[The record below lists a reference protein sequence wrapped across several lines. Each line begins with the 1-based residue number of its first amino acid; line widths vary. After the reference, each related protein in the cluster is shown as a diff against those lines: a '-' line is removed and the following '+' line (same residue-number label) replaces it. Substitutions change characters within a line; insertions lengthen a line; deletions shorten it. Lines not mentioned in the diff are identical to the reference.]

1 MPKRHSGLLG
11 LILKPMKNNF
21 VTVLALVVLGLCTHI
36 SYGQQD
42 AQYTQ
47 YMYNPLSV
55 NPAYAGSRDVL
66 SIVGLYR
73 SQWVGLD
80 GAPKTMNLSLHS
92 PIGKKVGL
100 GLNITRDEI
109 FISDETY
116 IDLAFSY
123 TLTISEKGRL
133 ALGLK
138 GGGHLLNINSN
149 KLNTGG
155 FNSGDPDTQI
165 SIDNKF
171 SPQIGA
177 GAFYYTD
184 KFYLGLSVPNFLET
198 EHFDESSNSNNSSA
212 TAEERVN
219 YYLMTGYAFDVSD
232 NLKFKPALLTKLVQ
246 GSPLQVDLSAN
257 FLIHEKLTLG
267 AAYRWSAALSGLVGF
282 QVTDQIMI
290 GFAYDRETTELQQY
304 NDGSYEVFLRFEL
317 FNRNEGL
324 KNPRF
329 F

>member
-1 MPKRHSGLLG
+1 MKRFL
-11 LILKPMKNNF
+11 
-21 VTVLALVVLGLCTHI
+21 VTVALIATIGVSMEMHA
-36 SYGQQD
+36 QQD

-66 SIVGLYR
+66 SFVGLYR

-80 GAPKTMNLSLHS
+80 GAPTTMNFSLHS
-92 PIGKKVGL
+92 PVGKRVGL
-100 GLNITRDEI
+100 GLNVTRDEI
-109 FISDETY
+109 FIADESY
-116 IDLAFSY
+116 IDAIFTY
-123 TLTISEKGRL
+123 TLPVSEEARL
-133 ALGLK
+133 SLGIK
-138 GGGHLLNINSN
+138 GGAHLLNIDSN
-149 KLNTGG
+149 KANTGT
-155 FNSGDPDTQI
+155 FNPNDPLAEI
-165 SIDNKF
+165 FIDNKF

-184 KFYLGLSVPNFLET
+184 RFYLGFSVPNILET
-198 EHFDESSNSNNSSA
+198 EHFDESANSNNSSA

-219 YYLMTGYAFDVSD
+219 YYLMSGYTFDITE
-232 NLKFKPALLTKLVQ
+232 NLLFKPAVLTKLVQ

-257 FLIHEKLTLG
+257 FLIHKKLTLG
-267 AAYRWSAALSGLVGF
+267 AAYRWSAALSGLAGF
-282 QVTDQIMI
+282 QVSDQIMI
-290 GFAYDRETTELQQY
+290 GFAYDRETTDLQQY

-317 FNRNEGL
+317 FKRDKGL

>member
-1 MPKRHSGLLG
+1 MPAWQLPGRPIFKL
-11 LILKPMKNNF
+11 MKKIF
-21 VTVLALVVLGLCTHI
+21 VTVLVLVTLGLFTNKT
-36 SYGQQD
+36 YAQQD

-66 SIVGLYR
+66 SFGALYR

-80 GAPKTMNLSLHS
+80 GAPRTMNFSMHS
-92 PIGKKVGL
+92 PVGKKVGL
-100 GLNITRDEI
+100 GVNFTRDEI
-109 FISDETY
+109 FIADETNL
-116 IDLAFSY
+116 DVNFSY
-123 TLTISEKGRL
+123 TLNVSEQGKL

-138 GGGHLLNINSN
+138 GGAHLLNIDSN

-155 FNSGDPDTQI
+155 FNNGDPDTQI
-165 SIDNKF
+165 NIDNKF

-177 GAFYYTD
+177 GAFYYTE

-212 TAEERVN
+212 TAEERMN
-219 YYLMTGYAFDVSD
+219 YYLMTGYTFDLTD

-246 GSPLQVDLSAN
+246 GSPLQVDVSAN
-257 FLIHEKLTLG
+257 FLVHEKLTLG
-267 AAYRWSAALSGLVGF
+267 AAYRWSAAISGLVGF
-282 QVTDQIMI
+282 QVNDQIMI

-304 NDGSYEVFLRFEL
+304 NDGSYELFLRFEL
-317 FNRNEGL
+317 FNRNDGL